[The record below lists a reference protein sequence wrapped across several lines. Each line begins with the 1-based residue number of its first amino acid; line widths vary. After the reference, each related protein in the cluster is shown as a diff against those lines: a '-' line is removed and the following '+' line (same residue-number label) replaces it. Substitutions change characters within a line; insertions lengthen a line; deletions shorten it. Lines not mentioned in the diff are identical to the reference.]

1 MRVLD
6 VAAVTAWSAACV
18 RSLDRLR
25 PAINGI
31 NVYPVADS
39 DTGSNLLHTLTG
51 ARDALTAALQDPSAP
66 DDAGVG
72 SSSPLT
78 GDAGSRGPSPLAG
91 DGGLRDDSLSAGDA
105 DSTGSSPL
113 AGEAGSS
120 SASPLAGDAGLRG
133 DSPLAGEAGS
143 SSASPLGS
151 DGGLRGDSPLAGE
164 PGLHGS
170 PPLAGEAASSGASP
184 LKGNAA
190 PTGGSP
196 LARDA
201 VGDDVPQ
208 VDNTAARPRDDQSPS
223 TGDVVTRSEPSP
235 TAAAL
240 AVLARGAVAAAR
252 GNSGVIISQVIR
264 GIAEWAATGGELD
277 GAGLAAALGH
287 ADKVATGAVSRP
299 VAGTMLT
306 VLHSVAGAVRGDTRP
321 LAEVAET
328 VAATAAAAL
337 EETPKQLP
345 ALAKAGVVDAG
356 GRGLVAVLD
365 ALAGVVT
372 GKNAAP
378 EHELEV
384 AVAAPVAEP
393 APYAWEV
400 MYLLDGVDEAQ
411 LPALRKELSGFGD
424 SVTVAGDGSGS
435 HAVHVHCADIGA
447 AIEAGLDLGR
457 PRRVRVEPL
466 LTPTPIEPGGGLD
479 RSVVAVV
486 RGGGLA
492 ELLRAEGVAVLA
504 VPEGEIP
511 GVEDM
516 IGLFNEVAGR
526 HVTVLPGGIDLT
538 AAADTAAGHAMA
550 GDRDVV
556 VIPCASPVQVLAAL
570 AVHDGDRRANDDVV
584 AMAEAA
590 AATRRGEL
598 RIAHE
603 ESLTWVGRAQS
614 GDVIGLV
621 DDEVVLIEAAP
632 ASETNLVAAA
642 MGVLN
647 RMLTLG
653 GELVTVLGGAD
664 APPGVAAELAEQLRL
679 EHPEVELTSYASGQA
694 EAVLLMGVE

>member
-1 MRVLD
+1 VRVLD
-6 VAAVTAWSAACV
+6 VAAVAAWSAACV
-18 RSLDRLR
+18 RSLDVLR

-51 ARDALTAALQDPSAP
+51 ARDALTAALRDPSA
-66 DDAGVG
+66 DGDAIVG
-72 SSSPLT
+72 GSSPLT
-78 GDAGSRGPSPLAG
+78 GNAALAGGSPLSGDTAAGAVSPPGGDIAASGGSPLAG
-91 DGGLRDDSLSAGDA
+91 DTAAGGG
-105 DSTGSSPL
+105 
-113 AGEAGSS
+113 
-120 SASPLAGDAGLRG
+120 SPLAGDAGLRDAPPTPG
-133 DSPLAGEAGS
+133 DAAGDAVSPTT
-143 SSASPLGS
+143 
-151 DGGLRGDSPLAGE
+151 GDV
-164 PGLHGS
+164 
-170 PPLAGEAASSGASP
+170 
-184 LKGNAA
+184 A
-190 PTGGSP
+190 PSGGSP
-196 LARDA
+196 LSGNAVEDA
-201 VGDDVPQ
+201 VSQ
-208 VDNTAARPRDDQSPS
+208 VDPAAARPRDEQSPS
-223 TGDVVTRSEPSP
+223 NDDAVTPPVSASSAVGGSTPASTVPAIEAASADV
-235 TAAAL
+235 AAAL

-252 GNSGVIISQVIR
+252 GNSGVIISQVVR

-306 VLHSVAGAVRGDTRP
+306 VLHAVAGAVRGDTRP

-400 MYLLDGVDEAQ
+400 MYLLDGVQEAQ

-457 PRRVRVEPL
+457 PRRIRVEPL

-504 VPEGEIP
+504 VPDGETP

-516 IGLFNEVAGR
+516 IGLFNEAAGR
-526 HVTVLPGGIDLT
+526 HVTVLPGSIDLT

-570 AVHDGDRRANDDVV
+570 AVHDGDRRVNDDVV

-598 RIAHE
+598 RIADE

-621 DDEVVLIEAAP
+621 DDEVVLIEPAP

-694 EAVLLMGVE
+694 DAVLLMGVE

>member
-6 VAAVTAWSAACV
+6 VAAVAAWSAACV
-18 RSLDRLR
+18 RSLDVLR

-51 ARDALTAALQDPSAP
+51 ARDALTAALRDPSAGG
-66 DDAGVG
+66 DAVG
-72 SSSPLT
+72 GSSPLT
-78 GDAGSRGPSPLAG
+78 GDAGVDAVSPLAG
-91 DGGLRDDSLSAGDA
+91 DAAPIAVSPLTGDAAQSAGSPPAGDTA
-105 DSTGSSPL
+105 AGGVSPL
-113 AGEAGSS
+113 AGEAALRDVSPPPGDAVPSSGSPPPGDVVGDGG
-120 SASPLAGDAGLRG
+120 SPLAGDVAG
-133 DSPLAGEAGS
+133 
-143 SSASPLGS
+143 
-151 DGGLRGDSPLAGE
+151 DGVSQVG
-164 PGLHGS
+164 
-170 PPLAGEAASSGASP
+170 AA
-184 LKGNAA
+184 AA
-190 PTGGSP
+190 
-196 LARDA
+196 L
-201 VGDDVPQ
+201 
-208 VDNTAARPRDDQSPS
+208 PRDEQSPS
-223 TGDVVTRSEPSP
+223 SGDAPAPPFSASSPPSGNTP
-235 TAAAL
+235 ATEAALVDVAAAL
-240 AVLARGAVAAAR
+240 AILARGAVAAAR
-252 GNSGVIISQVIR
+252 GNSGVIISQVVR

-321 LAEVAET
+321 LADVAET

-372 GKNAAP
+372 GKNTAP

-384 AVAAPVAEP
+384 AVSAPVAEP

-400 MYLLDGVDEAQ
+400 MYLLDGVHEAQ

-457 PRRVRVEPL
+457 PRRIRVEPL

-504 VPEGEIP
+504 VPDGETP

-516 IGLFNEVAGR
+516 IGLFNEAAGR
-526 HVTVLPGGIDLT
+526 HVTVLPGSIDLT

-598 RIAHE
+598 RIADE

-621 DDEVVLIEAAP
+621 DDEVVLIEPAP

-694 EAVLLMGVE
+694 DAVLLMGVE

>member
-1 MRVLD
+1 VRVLD
-6 VAAVTAWSAACV
+6 VAAVAAWSAACV
-18 RSLDRLR
+18 RSLDLLR

-39 DTGSNLLHTLTG
+39 DTGSNLLYTLTG
-51 ARDALTAALQDPSAP
+51 ARDALAAALRDPSAG
-66 DDAGVG
+66 DDAVV
-72 SSSPLT
+72 
-78 GDAGSRGPSPLAG
+78 R
-91 DGGLRDDSLSAGDA
+91 
-105 DSTGSSPL
+105 GSSPL
-113 AGEAGSS
+113 AGEAGLS
-120 SASPLAGDAGLRG
+120 SASPLAGD
-133 DSPLAGEAGS
+133 
-143 SSASPLGS
+143 
-151 DGGLRGDSPLAGE
+151 
-164 PGLHGS
+164 
-170 PPLAGEAASSGASP
+170 AASSGASP
-184 LKGNAA
+184 LKGDAGSR
-190 PTGGSP
+190 GGSS
-196 LARDA
+196 LAGDA

-208 VDNTAARPRDDQSPS
+208 VGEAAARPRDDESS
-223 TGDVVTRSEPSP
+223 SSGDVWSYSEPSA
-235 TAAAL
+235 TAAAAL

-264 GIAEWAATGGELD
+264 GIAEWAVTGGELD

-328 VAATAAAAL
+328 AAAAAAAAL

-378 EHELEV
+378 EHELEA

-466 LTPTPIEPGGGLD
+466 LTPTPIDPGGGQD

-504 VPEGEIP
+504 VPDGETP

-538 AAADTAAGHAMA
+538 VAADTAAGHAMA

-598 RIAHE
+598 RIADE

>member
-6 VAAVTAWSAACV
+6 VATVSAWSAACV
-18 RSLDRLR
+18 RSLAVLR
-25 PAINGI
+25 PEINGI

-39 DTGSNLLHTLTG
+39 DTGSNLLHTMTG
-51 ARDALTAALQDPSAP
+51 AH
-66 DDAGVG
+66 
-72 SSSPLT
+72 
-78 GDAGSRGPSPLAG
+78 
-91 DGGLRDDSLSAGDA
+91 DSLAAADPADAAG
-105 DSTGSSPL
+105 
-113 AGEAGSS
+113 
-120 SASPLAGDAGLRG
+120 
-133 DSPLAGEAGS
+133 
-143 SSASPLGS
+143 
-151 DGGLRGDSPLAGE
+151 
-164 PGLHGS
+164 
-170 PPLAGEAASSGASP
+170 
-184 LKGNAA
+184 
-190 PTGGSP
+190 
-196 LARDA
+196 
-201 VGDDVPQ
+201 
-208 VDNTAARPRDDQSPS
+208 
-223 TGDVVTRSEPSP
+223 
-235 TAAAL
+235 AL

-252 GNSGVIISQVIR
+252 GNSGVIISQVVR
-264 GIAEWAATGGELD
+264 GIADWAAGGADLD
-277 GAGLAAALGH
+277 GAGLAEALGH
-287 ADKVATGAVSRP
+287 ADRVATGAVSRP

-306 VLHSVAGAVRGDTRP
+306 VLHVVAAAVQGDTRS
-321 LAEVAET
+321 LGEVAAT
-328 VAATAAAAL
+328 VAAAAASAL

-372 GKNAAP
+372 DTAP
-378 EHELEV
+378 ERDHEL
-384 AVAAPVAEP
+384 ALTIKLSTAEP

-400 MYLLDGVDEAQ
+400 MYLLDGVDEAR

-447 AIEAGLDLGR
+447 AIEAGLELGR
-457 PRRVRVEPL
+457 PRRIRVEPL

-486 RGGGLA
+486 HGGALA

-504 VPEGEIP
+504 VPDDETP

-516 IGLFNEVAGR
+516 IGLFNEAAGR
-526 HVTVLPGGIDLT
+526 HVTVLPGSLDLT
-538 AAADTAAGHAMA
+538 AAADTAAGHPMA

-570 AVHDGDRRANDDVV
+570 AVHDEGRRVNDDVV

-598 RIAHE
+598 RIATE

-621 DDEVVLIEAAP
+621 DDEVVLIEPAP
-632 ASETNLVAAA
+632 ASETSLVAAA
-642 MGVLN
+642 MSVLN
-647 RMLTLG
+647 RMLALG
-653 GELVTVLGGAD
+653 GELVTVLSGEAV
-664 APPGVAAELAEQLRL
+664 PPGLTGELAEQLRH

-694 EAVLLMGVE
+694 GAVLLMGVE